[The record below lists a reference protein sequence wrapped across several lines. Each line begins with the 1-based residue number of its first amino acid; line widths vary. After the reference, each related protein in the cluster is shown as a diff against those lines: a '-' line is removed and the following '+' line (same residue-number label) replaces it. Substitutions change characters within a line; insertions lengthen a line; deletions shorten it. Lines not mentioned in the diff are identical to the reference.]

1 MFERLRKKL
10 TGIYMLIFSLF
21 LVAFACASFYVIL
34 MAFAS
39 EETEIMRELVRHEG
53 EEYVDDRELPVTAQ
67 NIADGQG
74 FAYMLSPNGMV
85 VIDQLTE
92 SSYAKHIMAQQSEW
106 PETDEDAAFLFFV
119 KDDGERSLFVA
130 ARSELIEDGKVLG
143 TLYMFRNLTVYY
155 QAILTSAGII
165 FLLVLLFLAIAGYI
179 GYYLAGK
186 NLEPIKTAFQQQK
199 EFVADASHELRTPMT
214 VLTMAAEALSSD
226 KETKYSDFALR
237 IVKDIKYETKKMN
250 NLVENL
256 LTLARGDSKAWRLDL
271 SWFCLTDEIEQT
283 LLSLNYLAET
293 KGVHFSW
300 ELPEE
305 KIDIFADRRMLMQLI
320 TILVDNAVKYTE
332 EGKKVFLSLRKEERK
347 AVITITDEGIGMTI
361 EDQTRIFER
370 FYRVDKARTRTN
382 GGFGLGLPIAKL
394 IVKKHHGN
402 ISVSSTLNVGSSFV
416 VKLPL
421 NFKEK

>member
-39 EETEIMRELVRHEG
+39 EETENMLELVRHEG
-53 EEYVDDRELPVTAQ
+53 EEYLESRELPVSEQA
-67 NIADGQG
+67 IASGQT
-74 FAYMLSPNGMV
+74 FSYMLSPDGV
-85 VIDQLTE
+85 AVIDQLTE
-92 SSYAKHIMAQQSEW
+92 SPYAKHIITKQNQW
-106 PETDEDAAFLFFV
+106 PETDEDASFLIFA
-119 KDDGERSLFVA
+119 KDDGDRALFIV
-130 ARSELIEDGKVLG
+130 ARSELIKDGKVLG

-165 FLLVLLFLAIAGYI
+165 FLLVLLFLAIAGYV

-186 NLEPIKTAFQQQK
+186 NLEPIKSAFQQQK

-214 VLTMAAEALSSD
+214 VLTMAAEALSGD
-226 KETKYSDFALR
+226 KESKYSDFALR
-237 IVKDIKYETKKMN
+237 VVRDIKFETKKMN

-256 LTLARGDSKAWRLDL
+256 LTLARGDSKAWKLDL
-271 SWFCLTDEIEQT
+271 SWFCLNDEIEQT

-293 KGVHFSW
+293 KGVYFSW
-300 ELPEE
+300 QLAEE

-332 EGKKVFLSLRKEERK
+332 EGKKVFLSLRKEDEK
-347 AVITITDEGIGMTI
+347 AVITITDEGIGMTV

-370 FYRVDKARTRTN
+370 FYRIDKARPRTN

>member
-21 LVAFACASFYVIL
+21 QVAFACASFYVIL

-67 NIADGQG
+67 TIAEGQG

-106 PETDEDAAFLFFV
+106 PETDEDASFLFFV

-130 ARSELIEDGKVLG
+130 ARSELIADGKVLG

-155 QAILTSAGII
+155 QAILTAAGII

-283 LLSLNYLAET
+283 LFSLNYLAET

-370 FYRVDKARTRTN
+370 FYRIDKARTRTN

-394 IVKKHHGN
+394 IVKKHLGN

>member
-21 LVAFACASFYVIL
+21 LVAFACASFYVVL

-53 EEYVDDRELPVTAQ
+53 EEYVNDRELPVTAQ
-67 NIADGQG
+67 TVADGQG
-74 FAYMLSPNGMV
+74 FAYMLSPAGTL

-92 SSYAKHIMAQQSEW
+92 SSYAKHIMAKKNEW
-106 PETDEDAAFLFFV
+106 PVTDEDASFLLFA
-119 KDDGERSLFVA
+119 KDDGERALFIV
-130 ARSELIEDGKVLG
+130 ARSELFEDGKELG
-143 TLYMFRNLTVYY
+143 ILYMFRNLTVYY

-179 GYYLAGK
+179 GYFLAGK
-186 NLEPIKTAFQQQK
+186 NLEPIKIAFQQQK

-214 VLTMAAEALSSD
+214 VLTMAADALSGD
-226 KETKYSDFALR
+226 KESKYSDFALR
-237 IVKDIKYETKKMN
+237 VVKDIKFETKKMN

-256 LTLARGDSKAWRLDL
+256 LTLARGDSKAWKLDL
-271 SWFCLTDEIEQT
+271 SWFCLNDEIEQT
-283 LLSLNYLAET
+283 LLGLNYLAET
-293 KGVHFSW
+293 RNVNFTW
-300 ELPEE
+300 QLPEE

-332 EGKKVFLSLRKEERK
+332 EGKKVFLSLKKEDSK
-347 AVITITDEGIGMTI
+347 AVITITDEGIGMND
-361 EDQTRIFER
+361 EDRTRIFER
-370 FYRVDKARTRTN
+370 FYRVDKARSRTN

-421 NFKEK
+421 DFIEK